1 MVLHAGFQKPVETG
15 WFSRKPGK
23 AIQPYFTE
31 LGFGEKTNICTVA
44 NVFGWFSAWFLRN
57 WFVRVFLTLS
67 ECTFLNFE
75 LISKYF

>member
-44 NVFGWFSAWFLRN
+44 NGFWLVFSL
-57 WFVRVFLTLS
+57 VFAKLG
-67 ECTFLNFE
+67 CPGFFNPV
-75 LISKYF
+75 